1 MEFALLSHTD
11 MTTVYYLRVSTKDQS
26 IESQR
31 TALGIT
37 EATDPETVFMDEGV
51 SGAIDALDRPGFG
64 DCARYCRKGDV
75 LKVTALDRLGRNAID
90 VQQTFAALIGKGVI
104 VNVHGLGVID
114 GAFGTL
120 LVTILSGVAQMERHR
135 IIERTEAGRETAK
148 RHLAE
153 HGKTHRGKASLGRP
167 VGIVGGWGDEVR
179 HVDPAEVVKWRTA
192 TKASIAQTSIQFGI
206 SRSTV
211 KRYCAA

>member
-1 MEFALLSHTD
+1 MQTI
-11 MTTVYYLRVSTKDQS
+11 YYLRVSTKDQS
-26 IESQR
+26 VESQR
-31 TALGIT
+31 MALGIT
-37 EATDPETVFMDEGV
+37 DATDPDHVFMDEGV

-64 DCARYCRKGDV
+64 ACARYCRAGDV
-75 LKVTALDRLGRNAID
+75 LRVTALDRLGRNAID
-90 VQQTFAALIGKGVI
+90 VQQTFAMLIGKGVT
-104 VNVHGLGVID
+104 VNVLGLGVID

-167 VGIVGGWGDEVR
+167 VGIVGKGEAKHLVEPSA
-179 HVDPAEVVKWRTA
+179 VTAWREHNGASLAVTA
-192 TKASIAQTSIQFGI
+192 KHFDLSV
-206 SRSTV
+206 STV
-211 KRYCAA
+211 KRYAAA

>member
-1 MEFALLSHTD
+1 MN
-11 MTTVYYLRVSTKDQS
+11 TVYYLRVSTKDQS

-37 EATDPETVFMDEGV
+37 DATDPDTVFMDEGV

-64 DCARYCRKGDV
+64 DCARYCRRGDV

-90 VQQTFAALIGKGVI
+90 VQQTFAMLIGKGVI

-120 LVTILSGVAQMERHR
+120 LVTILSGVAQMERQR
-135 IIERTEAGRETAK
+135 IIDRTEAGRETAK

-167 VGIVGGWGDEVR
+167 VGIVGGWADQAPR
-179 HVDPAEVVKWRTA
+179 YVDPVKVVAWRTEN
-192 TKASIAQTSIQFGI
+192 KASISRTSIEFGI

-211 KRYCAA
+211 KRYCQPARVA